1 MEETA
6 EVRLYSE
13 VRLLA
18 VPHLSYFD
26 RFRRLNLAG
35 LRFLVQCK
43 QSCRTG
49 RRWEFVV
56 ASVCSEVP
64 EEADVRVYQVLVF
77 ELKVGLALRKQDD
90 SFSSDVPQD
99 VFDRQHMYQLLV
111 LGLSLKGD

>member
-1 MEETA
+1 MNKGSNLSFWSEERFYSNASVVEMEETA

-43 QSCRTG
+43 QSCRTTLQLT
-49 RRWEFVV
+49 
-56 ASVCSEVP
+56 S
-64 EEADVRVYQVLVF
+64 QV
-77 ELKVGLALRKQDD
+77 G
-90 SFSSDVPQD
+90 
-99 VFDRQHMYQLLV
+99 
-111 LGLSLKGD
+111 